1 MEFFNFFG
9 IDTAGFNRW
18 QLTFLGSL
26 NIWLC
31 LALVVLCTSY
41 LLFSWRGLKPIE
53 SRRRGLFL
61 LASRALFLSL
71 LVLIIF
77 QPALEFQKAARIKN
91 KVAVLID
98 TSGSMGLEEAGSARI
113 ARVKEFFQKN
123 QGYFDRLE
131 KDFDL
136 DFFGFSLGLQS
147 TSRELVE
154 GLAAVGRGTDLG
166 KSLQELKIKYEDK
179 PLSGVLLFSDGADQG
194 ELKALT
200 DEGKS
205 TVDFPSPIYAF
216 GVGEPEGFKD
226 IALREVLYDDFGF
239 IKTPLEVEV
248 KLSSIGYHSK
258 NIPITLKKEGR
269 VVLSQILE
277 VKEGQRDY
285 SLKFKFIPEELG
297 KLVYTIS
304 APVYSGE
311 AITTNNKKTFILK
324 VIRDKIRVLH
334 IASHPSWDVRFVRR
348 MLKSDPNID
357 LISFFILRTPA
368 DLVLVPQRELSLIP
382 FPTHDL
388 FTKELKSFDLLVFQN
403 FGYRPYVNF
412 RYLRNIQR
420 FVADQGGAFMMI
432 GGGNS
437 LSSGGYDNTPIE
449 EILPVDL
456 PGGGELVRERDF
468 QMKLTPEGLTH
479 PITSLDFDPR
489 KNRAIWEELP
499 RLSGCNVVLRAKP
512 GATVLGEHPF
522 ERASTENLP
531 ILTVQDVGKGRT
543 LVLATD
549 SSWHWNF
556 INVGKGGSNRHY
568 LRFWTN
574 AIRWLI
580 RDPEL
585 NLIEVSTDKAKYAQ
599 GEWVKGKVKVLGKDY
614 RPAEKALLK
623 VEIETPS
630 QGKIH
635 LDEIRE
641 GEKGEYLFTLS
652 PHEEGFYRIRA
663 EARKGDEYLGE
674 DETIFSRET
683 ANPELEDVL
692 MREDLLKAI
701 AKDSGGKYFPLP
713 GEDFDR
719 QIKLKRPKIFKV
731 TERHHLPLW
740 DRFPVFF
747 LIVVTLCLE
756 WWLRRRWGLN

>member
-1 MEFFNFFG
+1 MEFFDLFG

-26 NIWLC
+26 SLWVC
-31 LALVVLCTSY
+31 LVLVVLGASY
-41 LLFSWRGLKPIE
+41 LLHSWRGLKPIE
-53 SRRRGLFL
+53 SRRRRRFL
-61 LASRALFLSL
+61 LASRVLFLFL
-71 LVLIIF
+71 LILIIF
-77 QPALEFQKAARIKN
+77 QPALEFQKASRIKN
-91 KVAVLID
+91 KVAILID
-98 TSGSMGLEEAGSARI
+98 TSGSMGLREAGSARI
-113 ARVKEFFQKN
+113 VRVKEFFQKN

-136 DFFGFSLGLQS
+136 DFFGFSLDLQP
-147 TSRELVE
+147 TRRELIKE
-154 GLAAVGRGTDLG
+154 LEAVGRGTDLG
-166 KSLQELKIKYEDK
+166 KALQGLKIKYEDK
-179 PLSGVLLFSDGADQG
+179 LLSGALLFSDGADQG
-194 ELKALT
+194 ELKVLT
-200 DEGKS
+200 DEGRS
-205 TVDFPSPIYAF
+205 TVDFPAPIYAF

-258 NIPITLKKEGR
+258 NIPITLKREGR
-269 VVLSQILE
+269 VILSQVLE

-285 SLKFKFIPEELG
+285 SLKFKFVPEELG
-297 KLVYTIS
+297 KLIYRVS

-311 AITTNNKKTFILK
+311 AITTNNEKTFILK

-334 IASHPSWDVRFVRR
+334 IAGHPSWDVRFVRR

-368 DLVLVPQRELSLIP
+368 DLVSVPQRELSLIP
-382 FPTHDL
+382 FPTHEL
-388 FTKELKSFDLLVFQN
+388 FTKELKSFDLLIFQN

-412 RYLRNIQR
+412 RYLRNIQS
-420 FVADQGGAFMMI
+420 FVVNQGGAFMMI
-432 GGGNS
+432 GGES
-437 LSSGGYDNTPIE
+437 SFSSGGYDNTPIE

-456 PGGGELVRERDF
+456 PGGRELVSEHAF
-468 QMKLTPEGLTH
+468 LMKLTPEGLTH

-499 RLSGCNVVLRAKP
+499 RLSGWNVVLRVKP

-522 ERASTENLP
+522 ERASRENLP
-531 ILTVQDVGKGRT
+531 ILAVQDVGKGRT
-543 LVLATD
+543 LALATD

-568 LRFWTN
+568 LRFWAN

-585 NLIEVSTDKAKYAQ
+585 KLIEVSTEKAKYAQ
-599 GEWVKGKVKVLGKDY
+599 GEEVKGKVRVLGKDY
-614 RPAEKALLK
+614 RPAGNVLLK
-623 VEIETPS
+623 VEVETPS
-630 QGKIH
+630 SGKIH

-652 PHEEGFYRIRA
+652 PEEEGFYRIRA

-692 MREDLLKAI
+692 MREELLKAI
-701 AKDSGGKYFPLP
+701 AKDSGGKYFPLSS
-713 GEDFDR
+713 EDFDH
-719 QIKLKRPKIFKV
+719 QIKLKRPKVFKV
-731 TERHHLPLW
+731 TERRHLHLW
-740 DRFPVFF
+740 DRAPVFF
-747 LIVVTLCLE
+747 LIVVSLCLE
-756 WWLRRRWGLN
+756 WWFRRRWGLS